1 MGVTSNKKEDDETRS
16 SSYIQMEYL
25 WTFEVEAWYGT
36 QLKRQLME
44 TVHGRMEH
52 NIANQASGLGKYIYI
67 SIVISYYYMDSEM
80 ELTTIRRSCYLYST
94 TLQCFYIDDF
104 TSAGVAG
111 SSSGAHLHT
120 FSSPAPSPV
129 KRRPPAA
136 SSMVLTSFLEK
147 SLPISSNL
155 KDQDQTIFETS
166 SKGAVEQTYAV
177 AVVEGAEQNWRLSN
191 TPRPSMPALPSSTS
205 RGKVHSTDNKSSSNN
220 NKITSLHVQ
229 GRKQK
234 PQPEY
239 HGKRIMKI
247 NQQ

>member
-1 MGVTSNKKEDDETRS
+1 MVVVVHS
-16 SSYIQMEYL
+16 EYL

-36 QLKRQLME
+36 QLKHQLME

-166 SKGAVEQTYAV
+166 SKGAVRSSMAYRFFMHLRWQVEQTYAV

-191 TPRPSMPALPSSTS
+191 TVHAKERAYSLQQKCMFSN
-205 RGKVHSTDNKSSSNN
+205 RGTTEDC
-220 NKITSLHVQ
+220 
-229 GRKQK
+229 
-234 PQPEY
+234 
-239 HGKRIMKI
+239 
-247 NQQ
+247 

>member
-1 MGVTSNKKEDDETRS
+1 MYCTMMLDSQMG
-16 SSYIQMEYL
+16 L
-25 WTFEVEAWYGT
+25 P
-36 QLKRQLME
+36 L
-44 TVHGRMEH
+44 GRMEH

-147 SLPISSNL
+147 SLPISSNDGRSNRRMQL
-155 KDQDQTIFETS
+155 LLWR
-166 SKGAVEQTYAV
+166 
-177 AVVEGAEQNWRLSN
+177 EQNRTGVFPTRCMPKSVR
-191 TPRPSMPALPSSTS
+191 TPCSSEW
-205 RGKVHSTDNKSSSNN
+205 VY
-220 NKITSLHVQ
+220 IT
-229 GRKQK
+229 
-234 PQPEY
+234 
-239 HGKRIMKI
+239 
-247 NQQ
+247 

>member
-1 MGVTSNKKEDDETRS
+1 MVVVVHS
-16 SSYIQMEYL
+16 EYL

-36 QLKRQLME
+36 QLKHQLME

-147 SLPISSNL
+147 SLPISSNDGRSNRRMQL
-155 KDQDQTIFETS
+155 LLWR
-166 SKGAVEQTYAV
+166 
-177 AVVEGAEQNWRLSN
+177 EQNRTGVFPTRCMPKSVR
-191 TPRPSMPALPSSTS
+191 TPCNRSACLATGEQLKTVERS
-205 RGKVHSTDNKSSSNN
+205 KVQKQS
-220 NKITSLHVQ
+220 ILIQ
-229 GRKQK
+229 RKLNLQTG
-234 PQPEY
+234 
-239 HGKRIMKI
+239 H
-247 NQQ
+247 